1 MGRLNFCV
9 ELTDR
14 QAPSLSQTSIA
25 RRRRDG
31 AWRSLSSGEVPV
43 TVSNGD
49 LVPEPPAELARRLG
63 IAFQNLSLLA
73 RALTH
78 RSYLNENTNAVED
91 NERLEFLG
99 DAVLDFIVGAW
110 VYHRCPEMAE
120 GDLTRLRSALVRNE
134 QLAEFSRRMELGG
147 ALRMGRG
154 EAVSGGR
161 ERDGVLGAAFEA
173 LVGAMYLDSG
183 LRVVETFMEPLLENV
198 RERVMMRAEIYD
210 PKSRLQ
216 EWAQAAKLGT
226 PHYVMV
232 AANGPDHAKVFEV
245 EVRVKEHTYGKG
257 SGPSKQIAERIAAQS
272 ALEGLGLH

>member
-1 MGRLNFCV
+1 M
-9 ELTDR
+9 
-14 QAPSLSQTSIA
+14 
-25 RRRRDG
+25 
-31 AWRSLSSGEVPV
+31 